1 MPKAKKSAENVVS
14 IDGSEYKFDDL
25 ADEAKFAI
33 GHIAQLEGEINTLQ
47 MKLVQLDTART
58 VFVEKLKEALPAN
71 KEEEKE
77 VIN

>member
-1 MPKAKKSAENVVS
+1 
-14 IDGSEYKFDDL
+14 
-25 ADEAKFAI
+25 
-33 GHIAQLEGEINTLQ
+33 HISSLQNEINAIQ

-71 KEEEKE
+71 KEEKE

>member
-1 MPKAKKSAENVVS
+1 
-14 IDGSEYKFDDL
+14 
-25 ADEAKFAI
+25 
-33 GHIAQLEGEINTLQ
+33 
-47 MKLVQLDTART
+47 MKLVQLDTARS